1 LYLARTGHFVKKIHS
16 DNGISIHP
24 ALSNIVRISKRS
36 IIRLGKIY
44 IRIFFMLDSLEV
56 VGISILAGFFVS
68 KLIFKLKI
76 PSVAAYIL
84 IGVLLGQ
91 SVLDIFHTDMI
102 NHIGVINDIALGLI
116 AFIIGGELRFD
127 HLKQL
132 GKTIIYIVLFEAFG
146 AFFLVTFV
154 VQFMF
159 NQWGL
164 SLMLGAIASATA
176 PAATVMVIREMRAEG
191 KFTQTLL
198 SVVAI
203 DDGIALL
210 IYSFASAI
218 AKSLIVTTTSFSVF
232 EILLSA
238 FSEIFFSITIG
249 VIAGFI
255 LSFLIKR
262 FNNRKESYILLIGSL
277 FIVVGL
283 ANQLG
288 YSSLLANLSLGIVL
302 VNNLPNFSRSIFSL
316 LDDLTPP
323 IFIAFFVTAGA
334 HLRIDLIPQI
344 WGLAII
350 YTLARIVGK
359 LSGATFGAWLSKAE
373 SSVTKYIGFGLISQ
387 VGVAIGLALVVSRE
401 FYPLGE
407 EGKHLASIII
417 NLLLTTTIITEII
430 GPILTRFALIKS
442 GDAKIS

>member
-1 LYLARTGHFVKKIHS
+1 
-16 DNGISIHP
+16 
-24 ALSNIVRISKRS
+24 
-36 IIRLGKIY
+36 
-44 IRIFFMLDSLEV
+44 MLDSLEV

>member
-1 LYLARTGHFVKKIHS
+1 
-16 DNGISIHP
+16 
-24 ALSNIVRISKRS
+24 
-36 IIRLGKIY
+36 
-44 IRIFFMLDSLEV
+44 MLDSLEV
-56 VGISILAGFFVS
+56 VGIAILAGFFVA

-76 PSVAAYIL
+76 PSVAAYVL

-91 SVLDIFHTDMI
+91 SVLGIFTADII
-102 NHIGVINDIALGLI
+102 NHVGVINDIALGLI
-116 AFIIGGELRFD
+116 AFIIGGELRWKQ
-127 HLKQL
+127 LKQL
-132 GKTIIYIVLFEAFG
+132 GRPIFFIVVLEAFG
-146 AFFLVTFV
+146 AFGLVTFFI
-154 VQFMF
+154 QLIFK
-159 NQWGL
+159 QWEL
-164 SLMLGAIASATA
+164 SLMLGAIAAATA

-218 AKSLIVTTTSFSVF
+218 AKSLIVQTTHFSIKGIF
-232 EILLSA
+232 ISA
-238 FSEIFFSITIG
+238 FSEIIFSITLG
-249 VIAGFI
+249 VVAGYI
-255 LSFLIKR
+255 LSFLIR
-262 FNNRKESYILLIGSL
+262 IFNNRKESYIITIGTL

-302 VNNLPNFSRSIFSL
+302 VNNLPNFSRRIFSL

-344 WGLAII
+344 WGIAII
-350 YTLARIVGK
+350 YTLARITGK
-359 LSGATFGAWLSKAE
+359 LSGASLGATISKAD
-373 SSVTKYIGFGLISQ
+373 SNIKKYIGFGLISQ

-401 FYPLGE
+401 FASLNE
-407 EGKHLASIII
+407 AGKHLSNIII
-417 NLLLTTTIITEII
+417 NLLLTTTIFTEIV

-442 GDAKIS
+442 GEAKIPLEQTK

>member
-1 LYLARTGHFVKKIHS
+1 
-16 DNGISIHP
+16 
-24 ALSNIVRISKRS
+24 
-36 IIRLGKIY
+36 
-44 IRIFFMLDSLEV
+44 M
-56 VGISILAGFFVS
+56 
-68 KLIFKLKI
+68 
-76 PSVAAYIL
+76 
-84 IGVLLGQ
+84 
-91 SVLDIFHTDMI
+91 
-102 NHIGVINDIALGLI
+102 
-116 AFIIGGELRFD
+116 
-127 HLKQL
+127 
-132 GKTIIYIVLFEAFG
+132 
-146 AFFLVTFV
+146 
-154 VQFMF
+154 
-159 NQWGL
+159 
-164 SLMLGAIASATA
+164 
-176 PAATVMVIREMRAEG
+176 
-191 KFTQTLL
+191 
-198 SVVAI
+198 
-203 DDGIALL
+203 
-210 IYSFASAI
+210 
-218 AKSLIVTTTSFSVF
+218 
-232 EILLSA
+232 
-238 FSEIFFSITIG
+238 
-249 VIAGFI
+249 
-255 LSFLIKR
+255 
-262 FNNRKESYILLIGSL
+262 
-277 FIVVGL
+277 